1 MKNVMTKEIPFL
13 NLEEMHRS
21 VRDEMH
27 RAFESVY
34 DSNWF
39 IMGRELDAFEKEYA
53 AFNQTDH
60 AIGVS
65 SGLDA
70 LVLALKALNIGPGD
84 EVIVP
89 ANTFIASV
97 LAVSYVGAKPVFAEP
112 DPETYNLDPG
122 QVEASVSKRTRAI
135 MPVHLYGQACEMD
148 RIMDIARA
156 HDLSV
161 IEDNAQAHGAE
172 YHGRITGSFGDVNAT
187 SFYPGK
193 NLGALGDGGA
203 VTTNNSELAG
213 RVSLLRNYGSEEK
226 YHHIEKG
233 YNMRLDEMQAAFL
246 RVKLRKLNE
255 WTRQRQQIAGRYH
268 ELLEGVGDL
277 VLPKVTEGASHVY
290 HLYVI
295 RSGYRDKLRTY
306 LADQGIGTL
315 IHYPVPPYRQEA
327 YKDLNLSKNDFPVS
341 EKLAEEVVSLP
352 LWPGMTKEMTEIVAG
367 AMKRF
372 FE

>member
-1 MKNVMTKEIPFL
+1 MNMEIPFL
-13 NLEEMHRS
+13 NLKEMHQS
-21 VRDEMH
+21 VRDEMY

-39 IMGRELDAFEKEYA
+39 ILGRELEAFEEEYA

-70 LVLALKALNIGPGD
+70 LVLALKALDIGPGD

-112 DPETYNLDPG
+112 DPETYNLNPE
-122 QVEASVSKRTRAI
+122 QVEASVTQATRAV

-148 RIMDIARA
+148 RIMDIARM
-156 HDLSV
+156 HGLSV
-161 IEDNAQAHGAE
+161 VEDNAQAHGAKFR
-172 YHGRITGSFGDVNAT
+172 GRKTGSFGDVNAT

-203 VTTNNSELAG
+203 VTTGKHDLAE
-213 RVSLLRNYGSEEK
+213 RVRLLRNYGSEEK
-226 YHHIEKG
+226 YHHTEKG

-246 RVKLRKLNE
+246 RIKLRKLSE
-255 WTRQRQQIAGRYH
+255 WTRQRQQVAGWYN

-277 VLPKVTEGASHVY
+277 VLPKVQAGATHVY
-290 HLYVI
+290 HLYVV
-295 RSGYRDKLRTY
+295 RTGHRDRLRHY
-306 LADQGIGTL
+306 LDGKGIGTL

-327 YKDLNLSKNDFPVS
+327 YRDLNLSANKFPVS
-341 EKLAEEVVSLP
+341 ERLAKEVVSLP
-352 LWPGMTKEMTEIVAG
+352 LWPGMEREMAKYVAEVV
-367 AMKRF
+367 KKVF
-372 FE
+372 D